1 MIIRSY
7 SKINLSLRVLKKM
20 KNGLHDIQS
29 NVFLINLYDTI
40 KIFKTKAKKD
50 TVIFKGPFN
59 KLVNRKNNSILK
71 TLKILRL
78 NKIINSSYK
87 VIVNKKIPVFSGLG
101 GGSGNAAFLAKFF
114 IKKNK
119 YSNLI
124 DLLEK
129 SVGSDLRLF
138 FSKQSYQKELSKI
151 TFYKKKYKFIVLLV
165 YPKIKCSTKKIYS
178 KVKTYS
184 IKNKVDYSKINS
196 KSHFLKII
204 KKDKNDLQK
213 VAITQHPLI
222 QNVIDYIA
230 TQKDCKI
237 SRMSGSGSVCFG
249 IFKNGKSAV
258 SALARIKRKFP
269 NFWCIVTKTI

>member
-59 KLVNRKNNSILK
+59 KLVNRRNNSILK

-78 NKIINSSYK
+78 YKIINSSYK

-114 IKKNK
+114 IKRKK
-119 YSNLI
+119 YRNLI

-129 SVGSDLRLF
+129 SIGSDLRLF
-138 FSKQSYQKELSKI
+138 FNKQSHQKGLSKI

-178 KVKTYS
+178 NVKTYS
-184 IKNKVDYSKINS
+184 IKNVDYSKINS

-213 VAITQHPLI
+213 IAIKQYPLI

-230 TQKDCKI
+230 TQKDCKM
-237 SRMSGSGSVCFG
+237 SRMTGSGSVCFG
-249 IFKNGKSAV
+249 IFKNDKSAS

-269 NFWCIVTKTI
+269 NFWCVVTKTI